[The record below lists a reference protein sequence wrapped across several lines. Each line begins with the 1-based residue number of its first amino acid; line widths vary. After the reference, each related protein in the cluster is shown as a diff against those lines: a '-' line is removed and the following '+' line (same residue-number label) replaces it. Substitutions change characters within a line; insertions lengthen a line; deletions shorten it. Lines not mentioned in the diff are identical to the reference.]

1 MSVGFLVCTGIVQCP
16 LSQSERERTLVG
28 LSQPCKLEEP
38 RCPQR
43 VWKSPAM
50 GAMEMAMEG
59 PSHSRQ
65 SNWLVQMP
73 REENVVEEF
82 GEQED
87 HQGRMEGE

>member
-1 MSVGFLVCTGIVQCP
+1 
-16 LSQSERERTLVG
+16 
-28 LSQPCKLEEP
+28 
-38 RCPQR
+38 
-43 VWKSPAM
+43 M